1 MRSTV
6 LPAAPGAPSRWPP
19 GHACSDN
26 AQMSS
31 TGHNADPAEL
41 AKFDALARRWWD
53 PAGESGPLHRL
64 NPVRLA
70 YVAGRVAL
78 PGAHVVD
85 VGCGGGILSESL
97 ARAGADVLG
106 IDLAPAAL
114 ETARLHALEQR
125 VTVTYRLC
133 SVEQLAAEAPAG
145 YDAVTCMEMLEH
157 VPDPASVLAAL
168 ASLVRPGGHVFL
180 STLNRTPRAYLSAV
194 LGAEY
199 LLRLLPRGTHEY
211 ARFLKP
217 SEIAREAR
225 AAGLTVRDVAGLR
238 IDPLTLEFRLAA
250 DPSVNYL
257 MHLERP
263 GARA

>member
-1 MRSTV
+1 
-6 LPAAPGAPSRWPP
+6 
-19 GHACSDN
+19 
-26 AQMSS
+26 MSS
-31 TGHNADPAEL
+31 PPRNADPAEL
-41 AKFDALARRWWD
+41 AKFEALARRWWD

-70 YVAGRVAL
+70 YVAARVAL
-78 PGAHVVD
+78 AGARIVD

-114 ETARLHALEQR
+114 ETAELHALEQHIK
-125 VTVTYRLC
+125 VAYRLC
-133 SVEQLAAEAPAG
+133 SVEQLAGELPG
-145 YDAVTCMEMLEH
+145 GFDVVTCMEMLEH

-168 ASLVRPGGHVFL
+168 ATLVRPGGHVFL

-211 ARFLKP
+211 ARFLRP

-225 AAGLTVRDVAGLR
+225 AAGLAVRDVAGLR
-238 IDPLTLEFRLAA
+238 VDPLTLEFHLDA
-250 DPSVNYL
+250 DPAVNYL
-257 MHLERP
+257 MHLVRP
-263 GARA
+263 GPQA